1 MAERRLKS
9 LGNILKQSP
18 VASSQYWA
26 AGLVVLAVILGA
38 NVASAQVA
46 PSNSNNLGQQ
56 NAVSNQQSTS
66 QLGASAQQKFD
77 PFWVKG
83 VPVDATAG
91 SVTEARDRGHTE
103 GRVAAFRKLIERMT
117 MPIEAGKIVMPPANQ
132 IIDMIYEFS
141 VTNERSSAVRYL
153 ADLNVRFNP
162 NAVRKFL
169 RSQNVSF
176 AETASR
182 PMVLIPVLQEGGA
195 TVLWQDGNA
204 WKDAWAKLMP
214 HDGLVPLV
222 LPLGD
227 LDDVTLLSSEQA
239 LSRDAAALKR
249 IADKYGAAGAIVAVA
264 SMGQGGN
271 VTVNIAEV
279 RPLGTPWEGRASST
293 AALGSIASREEAFT
307 AAAVDAARAV
317 EDGWKQRNIMKFGE
331 GGKITTLIPVSSLAE
346 WASVKTRIS
355 QIPVVERVDLQA
367 MSRSLVQAIIVF
379 AGDEAQLQFALAQ
392 RELDLAKD
400 GDMWMLRPVARAPVE
415 PVPAAP
421 ASPVTQ

>member
-1 MAERRLKS
+1 MAAGPVNGLEKI
-9 LGNILKQSP
+9 LGNILNHRFK
-18 VASSQYWA
+18 ASSQT
-26 AGLVVLAVILGA
+26 LCVLAVLLGVLCFA
-38 NVASAQVA
+38 PATYAQNPQAAS
-46 PSNSNNLGQQ
+46 
-56 NAVSNQQSTS
+56 
-66 QLGASAQQKFD
+66 QQKFD

-91 SVTEARDRGHTE
+91 SVTEARERAHTE

-117 MPIEAGKIVMPPANQ
+117 MPIDAGKIVVPPANQ

-169 RSQNVSF
+169 RNQNVAY

-182 PMVLIPVLQEGGA
+182 PMVIIPVLQEGGA
-195 TVLWQDGNA
+195 TVLWQDGNP

-214 HDGLVPLV
+214 HDGLVPLMV
-222 LPLGD
+222 PLGD
-227 LDDVTLLSSEQA
+227 LDDVSLLSSEQA

-264 SMGQGGN
+264 TASQGGN
-271 VTVNIAEV
+271 VTVSVAEV

-293 AALGSIASREEAFT
+293 AALGSIASREEAFI
-307 AAAVDAARAV
+307 AAAVDSARAI
-317 EDGWKQRNIMKFGE
+317 EEGWKQRNIMKFGE
-331 GGKITTLIPVSSLAE
+331 GGKITTLIPVTSLAE
-346 WASVKTRIS
+346 WASVKNRLS
-355 QIPVVERVDLQA
+355 QIPVVERVDMQA
-367 MSRSLVQAIIVF
+367 MSRTLVQAVIVF
-379 AGDEAQLQFALAQ
+379 AGDEAQLQFALNQ

-400 GDMWMLRPVARAPVE
+400 GDMWMLKPIARAVPE
-415 PVPAAP
+415 PAAVPATPAP
-421 ASPVTQ
+421 Q